1 MEALFL
7 GVKPVNFPAPV
18 LEEGLTGEEM
28 EEEGKNGV
36 GEEEEGKE
44 EILGAGQAKVSA
56 NNSAILFEFER
67 EGEDGLLNK
76 GNLEGEEEEEEAVCG
91 LWGFFT

>member
-56 NNSAILFEFER
+56 NSSAILFEFEE
-67 EGEDGLLNK
+67 EGEELSKK
-76 GNLEGEEEEEEAVCG
+76 GSLEGDEEEEEAVCG